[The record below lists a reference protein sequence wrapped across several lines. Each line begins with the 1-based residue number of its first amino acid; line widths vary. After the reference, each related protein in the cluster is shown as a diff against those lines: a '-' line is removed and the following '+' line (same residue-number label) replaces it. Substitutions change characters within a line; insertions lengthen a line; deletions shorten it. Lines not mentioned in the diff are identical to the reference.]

1 MKGVAV
7 VGCWTTEVGIT
18 DCWMK
23 GVAVTGEVVSLN
35 VIAILSFL
43 LAALLFCLHPFDQ
56 Q

>member
-1 MKGVAV
+1 MAV
-7 VGCWTTEVGIT
+7 VGCWTTEVGI
-18 DCWMK
+18 MK